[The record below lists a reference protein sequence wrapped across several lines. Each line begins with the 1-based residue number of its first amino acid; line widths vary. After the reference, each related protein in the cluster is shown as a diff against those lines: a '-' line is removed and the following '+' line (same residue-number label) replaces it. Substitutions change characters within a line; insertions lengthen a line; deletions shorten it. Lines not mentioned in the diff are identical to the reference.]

1 MKKTITILLLFLLAN
16 YLMSQSIEPDKVA
29 HFTAILGL
37 YILTDCVC
45 EWTGLPRYI
54 PIVLC
59 VGISFGKELNDPFF
73 NWKDIEWDGLGLVF
87 GFSVRLID
95 LKSRR

>member
-1 MKKTITILLLFLLAN
+1 MKQIIILLLLCYVFSLAADN
-16 YLMSQSIEPDKVA
+16 IEPDKLV
-29 HFTAILGL
+29 HFSAITSM

-59 VGISFGKELNDPFF
+59 VGVSFGKELNDPFF